1 MVSASPG
8 GLSTRSISESPSET
22 EIAAMYSFAGHRSV
36 VEESTLSQILQDNV
50 PEKYYLSAK
59 ACEGILRRADRR
71 GKQLPP
77 LLKDALEQMIEREN
91 LLPQ

>member
-1 MVSASPG
+1 
-8 GLSTRSISESPSET
+8 
-22 EIAAMYSFAGHRSV
+22 MYSFAGHRSV